1 MKTSIPSE
9 ARPVS
14 AALVHASVDLNQII
28 ESLPPA
34 VDPQTMA
41 RLREW
46 AEHLAELAELLH
58 PQAGR

>member
-1 MKTSIPSE
+1 MKTPIPSE
-9 ARPVS
+9 ARPVN

-46 AEHLAELAELLH
+46 AEHLAELAE
-58 PQAGR
+58 